1 MIKAEHNEFYS
12 LISYLEGQQK
22 TKSEILAMIM
32 AAVGSFTGISNVD
45 ADKLRSVFADITDGG
60 KAA

>member
-12 LISYLEGQQK
+12 LISHLEGRDK
-22 TKSEILAMIM
+22 TKSEILVMIM
-32 AAVGSFTGISNVD
+32 AAIGSFAGIKNVD
-45 ADKLRSVFADITDGG
+45 ADILKSVFAEINQSD